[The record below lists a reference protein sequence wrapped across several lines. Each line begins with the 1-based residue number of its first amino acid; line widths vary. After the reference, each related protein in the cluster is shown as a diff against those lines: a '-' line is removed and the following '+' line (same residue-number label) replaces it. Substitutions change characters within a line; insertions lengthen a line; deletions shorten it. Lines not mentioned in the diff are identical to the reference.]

1 MSLLE
6 YGLAG
11 LPVVV
16 TNVGQ
21 CAEVVDNGNAGALV
35 PPSNPE
41 ALAQAL
47 LTFIQQPESLLPFG
61 SKFKHRVESG
71 YGAGKF
77 MVEYKKL
84 IESINDR

>member
-1 MSLLE
+1 M
-6 YGLAG
+6 
-11 LPVVV
+11 

-41 ALAQAL
+41 ALAEAL
-47 LTFIQQPESLLPFG
+47 LTFIQQPELQLSFG
-61 SKFKHRVESG
+61 SKFKHRVESA

-77 MVEYKKL
+77 MEEYKKL
-84 IESINDR
+84 IESVNDR